1 MAYDDRD
8 RERPSRMMD
17 RESRMDNRMLESQI
31 QDLKKE
37 VKRLTEQ
44 AEDNLQTMTQLMANY
59 KMFKQS
65 VEKMIT
71 EMDSDGR
78 AFEKVTTDWA
88 EEASEALQ
96 NTESEQNQNAF
107 GEMIAKLLENDLV
120 ARENALRE
128 EFYRNAQGGKKESGG
143 GLSITF
149 IISIINLV
157 AVGYLFIKIF
167 RII

>member
-88 EEASEALQ
+88 EESSEFL
-96 NTESEQNQNAF
+96 
-107 GEMIAKLLENDLV
+107 
-120 ARENALRE
+120 
-128 EFYRNAQGGKKESGG
+128 
-143 GLSITF
+143 
-149 IISIINLV
+149 
-157 AVGYLFIKIF
+157 
-167 RII
+167 